1 MGTTCTRRKNY
12 GILLIEILDS
22 DLDLIIGFR
31 LWIGFVPPSL
41 VRRVSSLVGRTRLRN
56 VSSRASFAPRHLTR
70 WSWTPRATSEF
81 YCTKLAGTLLLLA
94 SILTYSSKGNKW
106 RNIAGNLLTNVLT
119 SFHSFIHELNDQ
131 RVKLEEVYT
140 GKTQKKTAIFFNVKP
155 TIIKQNNSSSKTGI
169 IESKMGKICKIRIFG
184 KNHKWPYLK
193 APFSSN
199 LFLLFPPLPESP
211 PRSVPLSDPPWHPQK
226 DPLKI
231 LSPSVKAFP
240 ASH

>member
-1 MGTTCTRRKNY
+1 MGTTCTWRKNH
-12 GILLIEILDS
+12 GILLMEILDS

-41 VRRVSSLVGRTRLRN
+41 ARRVSSLVGRTRLRN
-56 VSSRASFAPRHLTR
+56 VSSRASFAPRHLTG
-70 WSWTPRATSEF
+70 WSWIPRATSEL

-131 RVKLEEVYT
+131 RVKLEEVCT
-140 GKTQKKTAIFFNVKP
+140 GKTQKKQPSFLMLNQQSS
-155 TIIKQNNSSSKTGI
+155 KQNNSSSKTGI
-169 IESKMGKICKIRIFG
+169 IESKMGKIWKIRIFG

-193 APFSSN
+193 APFSSK
-199 LFLLFPPLPESP
+199 LTSPLPFPS
-211 PRSVPLSDPPWHPQK
+211 
-226 DPLKI
+226 KI
-231 LSPSVKAFP
+231 PCLL
-240 ASH
+240 